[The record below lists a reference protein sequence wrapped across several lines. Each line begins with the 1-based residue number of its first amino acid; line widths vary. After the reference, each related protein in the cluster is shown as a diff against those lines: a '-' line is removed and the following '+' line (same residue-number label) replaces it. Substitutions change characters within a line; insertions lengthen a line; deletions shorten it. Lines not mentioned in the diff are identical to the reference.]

1 MVDLKVTKR
10 EQYLRM
16 LLKHFWSRWTSE
28 YLTELELSEHQR
40 RSNKSKT
47 LILPIVND
55 VVVIKEDNCKRLDWK
70 VERVTEL
77 IYSNGNQIR
86 AAKVNIISNKKII
99 SLNRPVNKLFPFE
112 VVDKNEE
119 EVPTFIDQE
128 CGRGTECRGSLT

>member
-1 MVDLKVTKR
+1 M
-10 EQYLRM
+10 
-16 LLKHFWSRWTSE
+16 
-28 YLTELELSEHQR
+28 
-40 RSNKSKT
+40 
-47 LILPIVND
+47 ND
-55 VVVIKEDNCKRLDWK
+55 VVLIKDDNCKRLDWK

-77 IYSNGNQIR
+77 IYSNDNQIR

-119 EVPTFIDQE
+119 EVPKFIDQE